1 MEDSII
7 VVCMFGFIIGWSLNG
22 MYRQY
27 KDDQM
32 FNKIMIEID
41 KEEKY
46 QMIEERHAIEKAM
59 PLCYIEKEGDE
70 YFLYNKHTAQFY
82 GQSTTYEGLAKRML
96 ELGITIACVKT
107 DKKAIWFVNGQ
118 IEEFTK

>member
-32 FNKIMIEID
+32 FKSIMEKID
-41 KEEKY
+41 EEELA
-46 QMIEERHAIEKAM
+46 QAEKNIKKAF
-59 PLCYIEKEGDE
+59 PLCYIEQDNDT
-70 YFLYNKHTAQFY
+70 YLLYNKDTNEYMCQGESYNDLAYKVFTDLKIEVCLARADDKAMWFID
-82 GQSTTYEGLAKRML
+82 GTTK
-96 ELGITIACVKT
+96 EL
-107 DKKAIWFVNGQ
+107 
-118 IEEFTK
+118 IEY

>member
-41 KEEKY
+41 KEDLAQAEKS
-46 QMIEERHAIEKAM
+46 I
-59 PLCYIEKEGDE
+59 
-70 YFLYNKHTAQFY
+70 
-82 GQSTTYEGLAKRML
+82 
-96 ELGITIACVKT
+96 
-107 DKKAIWFVNGQ
+107 KKLLVLNPRIL
-118 IEEFTK
+118 II